1 MQAPCRIPEQ
11 QLGIYAPG
19 SSNGLNGT
27 VNGFEK
33 HTSPAEMTVADL
45 SPNLSNTSSSSSID
59 SACPPEPLR
68 KVAVPPRRPV
78 PADEGK
84 AYQQASTINGRGR
97 KITAQAQRV
106 IDQFVS
112 LTGGGGALTAP
123 NGISSTELAAVES
136 KLKRQSIELREA
148 KAELAERTAEV
159 AALRAQAIER
169 ESRLRGAK
177 SEIMEARAGAAE
189 KEAKLI
195 ELYQI
200 LADSGAERARLR
212 DELAQT
218 KMELVETQGELENLA
233 DEILAMKELVLN
245 DSELAELNAGMAAA
259 SKISEEELENNNS
272 SSFESSIESMTASAA
287 AAAEGTWDVLQQL
300 AEMSRQML
308 DDAKLDEEAFNGAGF
323 FNKLASGRGRI
334 SNGAT
339 KSQEK

>member
-1 MQAPCRIPEQ
+1 MRTVSKVWELFSNICLSLTLSNLWFVNCIVVQ
-11 QLGIYAPG
+11 GIYAPGKRPSINVGYCRTVRGMKPAIVLPPLAAG

-148 KAELAERTAEV
+148 KAELA
-159 AALRAQAIER
+159 
-169 ESRLRGAK
+169 
-177 SEIMEARAGAAE
+177 
-189 KEAKLI
+189 
-195 ELYQI
+195 
-200 LADSGAERARLR
+200 
-212 DELAQT
+212 
-218 KMELVETQGELENLA
+218 
-233 DEILAMKELVLN
+233 
-245 DSELAELNAGMAAA
+245 
-259 SKISEEELENNNS
+259 
-272 SSFESSIESMTASAA
+272 
-287 AAAEGTWDVLQQL
+287 
-300 AEMSRQML
+300 
-308 DDAKLDEEAFNGAGF
+308 
-323 FNKLASGRGRI
+323 
-334 SNGAT
+334 
-339 KSQEK
+339 